1 MIMKTRI
8 YFLDNLRTFMI
19 FLVIVLHAG
28 IVYEPILENIWIVVD
43 PDQNSSIGLIRMY
56 LDIFVMFTM
65 FFVSGYF
72 IPNSLKSKN
81 TWGFLKSKFKRIMIP
96 WIVAVFTM
104 IPAYKFIFLYSR
116 GLPQEEWYT
125 YFHLFERTGGNLG
138 FYADNPTMGW
148 LWFLP
153 VLFLFQVLYLVLA
166 KTNVLSIKISLRT
179 GVILTFV
186 IGVIY
191 SMTISNLGIRGWF
204 HSPMLHFQT
213 EKLLVYF
220 MVFLLGSL
228 CYKLKVFESNI
239 KNKKYYIWSN
249 IVLTL
254 SLSVFTAV
262 ALNFF
267 FNMIEP
273 GRNYFFVSDTV
284 DRVIY
289 YSTSLLSMFS
299 FLYIFIHIFRFRLN
313 KTSSMFSE
321 LSKNSYAVYVI
332 HMVVIGVFALML
344 LKVSIP
350 GIVKFFILAIL
361 TFVVSNILVSAYR
374 AIFKKSLSNSIL
386 TKAILPAAVLLT
398 IVIYAQKEEPP
409 KEQVQSA
416 MSEVVPEVSIHMAAL
431 QGDIKAIH
439 QHIAA
444 GSDLNKPEPSAGSTP
459 LITASLFGKIEVVRA
474 LVEAGADVNYQN
486 KEGST
491 ALHTAAFFCH
501 PEIVGILLDNGA
513 DKNIRNNAGS
523 TPLESVLAP
532 FEAVKGIYDY
542 FGNTLGPLGLQLDY
556 EHLKITRPK
565 IADMLQDNALE

>member
-1 MIMKTRI
+1 MKTRI

-28 IVYEPILENIWIVVD
+28 IVYEPILKNIWIVVD

-72 IPNSLKSKN
+72 IPDSLKSKN
-81 TWGFLKSKFKRIMIP
+81 TWGFLKSKFKRVMIP
-96 WIVAVFTM
+96 WIVAVFTL

-166 KTNVLSIKISLRT
+166 KTHVFSIKISVRT
-179 GVILTFV
+179 GVSLTFATG
-186 IGVIY
+186 IIY
-191 SMTISNLGIRGWF
+191 SMVISSMGLRGWF
-204 HSPMLHFQT
+204 HTPILHFQS
-213 EKLLVYF
+213 ERLLVYF

-228 CYKLKVFESNI
+228 CYKLNVFESNI

-267 FNMIEP
+267 FNMIEA

-313 KTSSMFSE
+313 KTSSLFSE

-332 HMVVIGVFALML
+332 HIVVIGVFALML
-344 LKVSIP
+344 LNVSMP
-350 GIVKFFILAIL
+350 GIVKFFILTIL

-374 AIFKKSLSNSIL
+374 AIFQKSLSNSML
-386 TKAILPAAVLLT
+386 TKAILPAAILLT
-398 IVIYAQKEEPP
+398 IVIYAQQEDLP

-416 MSEVVPEVSIHMAAL
+416 ISEAVPEVSIHMAAL
-431 QGDIKAIH
+431 QGDNKAIH

-444 GSDLNKPEPSAGSTP
+444 GSNLDKPEPSAGSTP

-513 DKNIRNNAGS
+513 DKSIRNNAGS

-556 EHLKITRPK
+556 EHLRITRPK
-565 IADMLQDNALE
+565 IADMLQENAL